1 MIWLVLAVVSSFGF
15 GQLFRWSQRRGFYAP
30 VVVTTNY
37 LVVALMLSTVL
48 VLGRGF
54 HLDRQVLLVGS
65 ITGVAFISSMLLWTW
80 ALTVSNV
87 TTALMAFRLSMLV
100 PIVAGAVLW
109 QEEVSGVQLLGISVA
124 LCSLLL
130 MSMGGRAGAQRIS
143 GVQQVLI
150 AFAIFATQGIVQL
163 CNRWVRPAGLDD
175 QHLEVIVIVTAVAA
189 VIGSVAAA
197 LLPRHQDNHPPRLSL
212 PALRMGVGIGLF
224 NGIALVIM
232 LAALSRFDGAQYF
245 PINGCAVVIL
255 DFLFAH
261 FLWKERLS
269 ALTIAGAVL
278 GGCSMFLVF

>member
-1 MIWLVLAVVSSFGF
+1 VIWLVLAVVTSFAF
-15 GQLFRWSQRRGFYAP
+15 GQLFKWSQRRGFYAP
-30 VVVTTNY
+30 VVVSTNY
-37 LVVALMLSTVL
+37 LVVALMLSAVL

-54 HLDRQVLLVGS
+54 HVDPQVLMVGS
-65 ITGVAFISSMLLWTW
+65 ITGVAFITSMLLWTW

-100 PIVAGAVLW
+100 PIVGGAVLW

-143 GVQQVLI
+143 RGKQVLI
-150 AFAIFATQGIVQL
+150 AFGIFTTQGIVQL

-175 QHLEVIVIVTAVAA
+175 QHLEVIVITTSVAA
-189 VIGSVAAA
+189 VIGSVAAL
-197 LLPRHQDNHPPRLSL
+197 LLPRHQDSPPRLSL
-212 PALRMGVGIGLF
+212 PALRMGAGIGIF

-232 LAALSRFDGAQYF
+232 LAAMSRFDGAQYF
-245 PINGCAVVIL
+245 PINGCAVVIM

-278 GGCSMFLVF
+278 GGCSIFLVF

>member
-15 GQLFRWSQRRGFYAP
+15 GQLFKWSQRRGFYAP

-37 LVVALMLSTVL
+37 LVVALMLSAVL
-48 VLGRGF
+48 ILGRGF
-54 HLDRQVLLVGS
+54 NLDRQVLLVGS
-65 ITGVAFISSMLLWTW
+65 ATGVAFITSMLLFTW

-87 TTALMAFRLSMLV
+87 TTALMAFRLSMVV
-100 PIVAGAVLW
+100 PIFAGAVLW

-130 MSMGGRAGAQRIS
+130 MSMGGRAGVQRS
-143 GVQQVLI
+143 SRVQQVLI
-150 AFAIFATQGIVQL
+150 AFGVFATQGISQL

-175 QHLEVIVIVTAVAA
+175 EHLEVIVIATTTAA
-189 VIGSVAAA
+189 VIGSAAVL
-197 LLPRHQDNHPPRLSL
+197 LLPRHPDSAPRVSL
-212 PALRMGVGIGLF
+212 PALRMGAGIGLF

-232 LAALSRFDGAQYF
+232 LIALSRFDGAQYY
-245 PINGCAVVIL
+245 PINGCAVVIM
-255 DFLFAH
+255 DFLLAH

-269 ALTIAGAVL
+269 ALTIAGAAL